1 MLDLLFA
8 GLVVIVTIDVS
19 TPLVVADVIES
30 CKAGACD
37 PLDTMIGYQKVFF
50 PSHKHHI
57 PVLQIILVCL
67 HVVQT
72 TLELLEQGLE
82 ARAKKDERRSEKRRN
97 RDAEL
102 IK

>member
-1 MLDLLFA
+1 MKLNLLLA
-8 GLVVIVTIDVS
+8 GLVVIVPIDVTS
-19 TPLVVADVIES
+19 PLVVTDVIES

-57 PVLQIILVCL
+57 AVLQIILVRL

-72 TLELLEQGLE
+72 ALELLEQGLE
-82 ARAKKDERRSEKRRN
+82 ARAKR
-97 RDAEL
+97 
-102 IK
+102 